1 MKKIIKNLPFLLL
14 FFCLGCNNINNK
26 KDSDEKWVSLIK
38 QNSLEGWHYY
48 QDDGKK
54 SGWEIDDGV
63 LTFTSE
69 KAFGEGDKSLVS
81 DKEYT
86 NFKIHLEWKVSPGSN
101 SGFFWGVKEDLKY
114 EFPYVT
120 GPEIQILDPDVPDG
134 PLTQAGALIWN
145 DSSLKVGY
153 ETCWSME
160 FL

>member
-1 MKKIIKNLPFLLL
+1 MRETCEFSGRREKSPKNLGFINFRRSQHFLLAPAFLLL

-101 SGFFWGVKEDLKY
+101 SGF
-114 EFPYVT
+114 
-120 GPEIQILDPDVPDG
+120 I
-134 PLTQAGALIWN
+134 
-145 DSSLKVGY
+145 
-153 ETCWSME
+153 
-160 FL
+160 

>member
-14 FFCLGCNNINNK
+14 FFCLGCNNTNNK

-69 KAFGEGDKSLVS
+69 KAFGEGDKS
-81 DKEYT
+81 
-86 NFKIHLEWKVSPGSN
+86 
-101 SGFFWGVKEDLKY
+101 
-114 EFPYVT
+114 
-120 GPEIQILDPDVPDG
+120 
-134 PLTQAGALIWN
+134 
-145 DSSLKVGY
+145 
-153 ETCWSME
+153 
-160 FL
+160 